1 MSKRN
6 GTLITIAAVWDSAW
20 KLAAIFKAARRGDW
34 KWLGPLT
41 VVNSVGLLP
50 IAYIFFIAKDEDA
63 EEDDYG
69 IPELE

>member
-6 GTLITIAAVWDSAW
+6 GTLITIAAIWDSAW
-20 KLAAIFKAARRGDW
+20 KVAAMFKAVRHGDW

-50 IAYIFFIAKDEDA
+50 IAYIFFIAKDK
-63 EEDDYG
+63 EDDDFS
-69 IPELE
+69 ID

>member
-20 KLAAIFKAARRGDW
+20 KIAAIYKAARRGDW

-50 IAYIFFIAKDEDA
+50 MAYIFFIAKDNDED
-63 EEDDYG
+63 EYD

>member
-6 GTLITIAAVWDSAW
+6 GTLITLAAIWDSAW
-20 KLAAIFKAARRGDW
+20 KIAAIYKAARRGDW

-50 IAYIFFIAKDEDA
+50 ITYIFFVAKGSSDDDDEYD
-63 EEDDYG
+63 

>member
-6 GTLITIAAVWDSAW
+6 GTLITIAAIWDSAW
-20 KLAAIFKAARRGDW
+20 KIAAMYKAVRRGDW

-50 IAYIFFIAKDEDA
+50 MAYIFFIAKNS
-63 EEDDYG
+63 DDDGYD
-69 IPELE
+69 IPELD